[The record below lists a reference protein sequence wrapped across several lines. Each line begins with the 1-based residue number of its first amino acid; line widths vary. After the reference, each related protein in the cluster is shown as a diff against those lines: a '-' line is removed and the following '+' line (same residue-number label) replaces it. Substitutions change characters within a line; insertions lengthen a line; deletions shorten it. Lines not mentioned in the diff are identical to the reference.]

1 MTMLVARA
9 QLNFV
14 TDLVARFERYDSTM
28 RPVAEY
34 QSQYIAIIALLR
46 SVGHVFDKVDC
57 ADDQRRSWST
67 TRWREW
73 KKAPIFREFIEPARN
88 VLLKEFQGGLE
99 LQNSAFDTI
108 TAIKRAQPMFRRFLN
123 RFSDNFGQKFE
134 PSVLLV
140 NAEAPPAFLDI
151 SALASFRDLVAI
163 ATTSY
168 GRGLELRQRRGHR
181 VMFGEA
187 FAIYPWMLDRHY
199 EDVIGSTPAILGTH
213 EVASFKGQSSP
224 AIFRT
229 PVDERDIDQPLLAAL
244 LGHWTRRYEAA
255 EPAWVDVVIM
265 RSLNMA
271 YNASLLPAGTDT
283 TFYDVGRVV
292 SLWVSAFE
300 ILVHPGGN
308 GQANR
313 DKVFELIEKTAWAI
327 PASAALAHDTGGKT
341 KVKRTLASWIYQ
353 ALYDCRNDFLHGNPV
368 DRAKLIL
375 PLPQRTVFE
384 YAAPLY
390 RLALTS
396 FLPLVYA
403 KPMPGADDAKALGG
417 HISERMDYMAPQ
429 KSAEEALL
437 TAMQPP
443 PLPGPNRGRVTLAST
458 KS

>member
-1 MTMLVARA
+1 MTVGWTPV
-9 QLNFV
+9 FV
-14 TDLVARFERYDSTM
+14 LPNIPLQAAIGCD
-28 RPVAEY
+28 
-34 QSQYIAIIALLR
+34 IAVL
-46 SVGHVFDKVDC
+46 
-57 ADDQRRSWST
+57 
-67 TRWREW
+67 
-73 KKAPIFREFIEPARN
+73 APAHDPR
-88 VLLKEFQGGLE
+88 V
-99 LQNSAFDTI
+99 

-140 NAEAPPAFLDI
+140 RATAPPAFFDI
-151 SALASFRDLVAI
+151 SALASFRDLIAI
-163 ATTSY
+163 ATTTY
-168 GRGLELRQRRGHR
+168 GRALELRHPRRHR

-199 EDVIGSTPAILGTH
+199 EHVIGSTPAILGTH

-229 PVDERDIDQPLLAAL
+229 PVDESDIDQPLLAAL
-244 LGHWTRRYEAA
+244 MAHWTRRYETA
-255 EPAWVDVVIM
+255 EPAWADVVVT

-313 DKVFELIEKTAWAI
+313 DKVCELIEKTAWAI

-403 KPMPGADDAKALGG
+403 KPMPSADDAKALGAYIAE
-417 HISERMDYMAPQ
+417 HMEYMAPQ
-429 KSAEEALL
+429 KAAEKALL
-437 TAMQPP
+437 TATQPP
-443 PLPGPNRGRVTLAST
+443 PLPGASRSRVTRASPR
-458 KS
+458 S